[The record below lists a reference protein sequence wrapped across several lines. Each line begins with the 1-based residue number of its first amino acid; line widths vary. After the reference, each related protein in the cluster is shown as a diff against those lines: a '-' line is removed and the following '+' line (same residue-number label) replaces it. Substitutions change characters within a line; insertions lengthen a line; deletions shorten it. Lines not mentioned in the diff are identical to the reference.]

1 MDTANIW
8 RVLEVHNF
16 GGFFGGDT
24 VTLTAA
30 RWDDG
35 AEETITVDEQALVN
49 VADRHTVT
57 PAMVFDLLIHGQRV
71 DRAELL
77 GAGEWSVLR
86 AALDLPAPAP
96 PLAGPQIRAYHC
108 ARCELWINGAPMMEG
123 PLRRCKLCGQ
133 ALS

>member
-1 MDTANIW
+1 MDTTTRW

-35 AEETITVDEQALVN
+35 AEETLTIDEKALVN
-49 VADRHTVT
+49 VAERHLVAPT
-57 PAMVFDLLIHGQRV
+57 MVFDLRMQGERV

-77 GAGEWSVLR
+77 GAGEWPTLR
-86 AALDLPAPAP
+86 AALDLDAPLP
-96 PLAGPQIRAYHC
+96 PLAGPGIRAYYCNRC
-108 ARCELWINGAPMMEG
+108 ALWINGAPIMEEA
-123 PLRRCKLCGQ
+123 LRRCKLCGDIPG
-133 ALS
+133 